1 MNRSLVLGLLCA
13 LFLAVSANA
22 DPCPNVVFTL
32 KQTLS
37 GGYTGAVETLTTVD
51 YDHDGK
57 LDLVGTIRDAN
68 NDASLYSWHGVGD
81 GTFEAAVSLGQT
93 KVTDLKVW
101 DINNDAYV
109 DLVGVAGDYHVWVR
123 FGNPTG
129 FNPAIT
135 TSIGIYPYDIS
146 VGNFQ
151 FGDNN
156 IDVVVSSIGA
166 FSLMRGNGDGT
177 FTETQRITTDANDW
191 TTDNTVADFDNDG
204 RFDIA
209 LSQRMSEQL
218 HVYFQIATGTFA
230 APVTLPTGP
239 WAAAISA
246 ADYDEDGFIDLVSA
260 NWDDGNINV
269 FRNQGNRTFSRQVL
283 PGKKPGSQFGNLN
296 SLIVI
301 DINGDSHADIT
312 AAAVNGNW
320 IATYLGDGDGGFST
334 ATWST
339 VPGTSYTLTPAN
351 LDSDGALELV
361 TGGYQE
367 VYVLDYTC
375 TPQVSLY
382 NVNRVISTGQTAK
395 LRAVVS
401 GISSH
406 IPPPLG
412 TITFKEGATTLG
424 APIAIDAN
432 GSAALDYNGF
442 STGDHTITA
451 EFSGNSVIGA
461 ATSASV
467 LQRVVNTPSTIALTL
482 APSTHGEPFNI
493 TVAITVNGSPTN
505 DSYRL
510 TIDGVTESNYYY
522 SGAPVQR
529 TLSAGPH
536 TISAEYPGSFFY
548 PPATSPTYN
557 ITTAKHAVTLAKSG
571 DISVRQGTAHTIQIS
586 VNVPTSPVPTGS
598 VTLSRGATQIGGPV
612 TLVNGAVTFT
622 ATLPRGSYT
631 YTAAYSGDAYYLSG
645 STSFTLTVF
654 PNSPVAI
661 DARTFGTSILIN
673 AIVPAGTT
681 ATTLYRRVH
690 GTASW
695 SAVSGWSNDNAPF
708 DSLPITIGMLY
719 DYRLDATVSG
729 QLQQSNIDSALV
741 YTDTTLDT
749 ADVKLVHF
757 TEMRDAINGLRETA
771 SLPPFAFDGTFG
783 SGATILGSHLSAL
796 RTAATEARTALGM
809 ATSAFTDPSPV
820 GASIKRVQ
828 ITELRDSAD

>member
-13 LFLAVSANA
+13 LVLAVSANA

-68 NDASLYSWHGVGD
+68 NDASLYSWHGIGD

-93 KVTDLKVW
+93 KVTDLKIW
-101 DINNDAYV
+101 DINNDAYA
-109 DLVGVAGDYHVWVR
+109 DLVGADGDYHVWVR

-135 TSIGIYPYDIS
+135 TLIGIYPYDIS

-177 FTETQRITTDANDW
+177 FTETQRITTDGNDW

-367 VYVLDYTC
+367 VYVLDHAC

-451 EFSGNSVIGA
+451 EFSGNSVISA

-467 LQRVVNTPSTIALTL
+467 LQRVITSASTITL
-482 APSTHGEPFNI
+482 ALDPSTHGEQFNVYVTI
-493 TVAITVNGSPTN
+493 MPRGVFNY

-510 TIDGVTESNYYY
+510 TVDAVPEANDRY
-522 SGAPVQR
+522 SSQPAKL
-529 TLSAGPH
+529 TLSAGQH
-536 TISAEYPGSFFY
+536 TVSAEYSGSFFD
-548 PPATSPTYN
+548 PPATSPTYLF
-557 ITTAKHAVTLAKSG
+557 TTAKHSVTLGKSG
-571 DISVRQGTAHTIQIS
+571 DASVRQGTAHTIQIS
-586 VNVPTSPVPTGS
+586 VAVSTSPTPSGS
-598 VTLSRGATQIGGPV
+598 VALMLGTTQVGSGA
-612 TLVNGAVTFT
+612 LVNGIATIT

-631 YTAAYSGDAYYLSG
+631 YTAVYSGDSYYLTG
-645 STSFTLTVF
+645 STSFPLSVMA
-654 PNSPVAI
+654 NSPVAI
-661 DARTFGTSILIN
+661 DARTSGASIYIPAL
-673 AIVPAGTT
+673 VPAGTT
-681 ATTLYRRVH
+681 ATTMYRRVR
-690 GTASW
+690 GTTDW
-695 SAVSGWSNDNAPF
+695 SAVGSWSLGSPYDFGPY
-708 DSLPITIGMLY
+708 SIGVLY

-757 TEMRDAINGLRETA
+757 TEMRDAVNALRAAA

-796 RTAATEARTALGM
+796 RTAAAEARTALGM

-820 GASIKRVQ
+820 GANIKRVQ
-828 ITELRDSAD
+828 IAELRDAAD